1 MKTITTYYNT
11 DFYALTIDNNT
22 THERIETSFVVPV
35 TLKEAVRKAK
45 KYMELLDNGTDE
57 VYAIVTSAI
66 TGEVLAEIEKRA

>member
-22 THERIETSFVVPV
+22 THERIENAFVVPV

-45 KYMELLDNGTDE
+45 KFMKLLDNGNDDI
-57 VYAIVTSAI
+57 YAVVTSAI